1 MNAYKMLYRVMTYNL
16 VYSGAKKLTCF
27 SATVAITAILKRG
40 VTQIYKSKIKLENR
54 VISLSN
60 VARQIKYPI
69 AT

>member
-1 MNAYKMLYRVMTYNL
+1 MTYNL

-27 SATVAITAILKRG
+27 SAIVAITAILKRG
-40 VTQIYKSKIKLENR
+40 VTQIYKFNIKLENR
-54 VISLSN
+54 VISLLN

>member
-1 MNAYKMLYRVMTYNL
+1 MTYNL

-27 SATVAITAILKRG
+27 SAIVAITAILKRG
-40 VTQIYKSKIKLENR
+40 VTQIYKFKIKLENR
-54 VISLSN
+54 VISLLN

>member
-1 MNAYKMLYRVMTYNL
+1 MTYNL

-27 SATVAITAILKRG
+27 SAIVAITAILKRG
-40 VTQIYKSKIKLENR
+40 VTQIYKFKIKLENR